1 MVLEGRRP
9 ILAEVQALVTP
20 ATAERP
26 RRTTSGLDGSRVAM
40 VVAVLQQRAR
50 IRLHTHDVFAS
61 TVGGVR
67 IAEPAA
73 DLAIAIAIASA
84 WKQRDIPTDLVAIGE
99 IGLAGELRRVRD
111 LPQRL
116 AEAARLG
123 FRGAVVP
130 AESHRDAG
138 AVRTVDGMKV
148 VGVPDID
155 AALRVLDLGVQDS
168 TPVFKVH
175 RTQPG
180 RPALGVV

>member
-1 MVLEGRRP
+1 ML
-9 ILAEVQALVTP
+9 
-20 ATAERP
+20 
-26 RRTTSGLDGSRVAM
+26 
-40 VVAVLQQRAR
+40 VAVLQQRAR

-67 IAEPAA
+67 ITEPAA
-73 DLAIAIAIASA
+73 DLASAIAVASA

-99 IGLAGELRRVRD
+99 LGLAGELRRVRD
-111 LPQRL
+111 IPQRL

-123 FRGAVVP
+123 FRAAIVP

-138 AVRTVDGMKV
+138 VVRTVDGLKV

-155 AALRVLDLGVQDS
+155 AALRVLDLGAQDS
-168 TPVFKVH
+168 TPLFKVH
-175 RTQPG
+175 RTEPG